1 MERTLASLNK
11 IRRARTGLK
20 ALGVLA
26 LCAHAAS
33 GQRAVAKPQQA
44 GTPAQLAKAA
54 PTYREYTDETG
65 RLVKVPQNVERIV
78 SLAPS
83 LTETVYAL
91 GLQEHLVGDTDYC
104 DYPPEAQKKT
114 KVGGAQN
121 PSIEE
126 VASLRPD
133 LVLVTKA
140 LNRFETVRALDD
152 LKIPTYA
159 TDPHTIEDVVT
170 STAKLAEVLG
180 APQAGVTL
188 AGELQERLAE
198 LQQRVGDL
206 PAKRVLFVVWTEP
219 LITVGKNTFIADALR
234 KAGAISIVDTV
245 QDWPQ
250 ISLEE
255 VVRLQPEFLI
265 IAAHDISNSPA
276 DLEALTARPGWHS
289 LEAVRNRKFA
299 VISEAVNRPAPRIVA
314 AIEELARKLHPEAF
328 PENSPSTPSK
338 DKPEKEKGAPEANPP
353 GPAKNLLAG
362 SCVAASN
369 EEDSCNR

>member
-1 MERTLASLNK
+1 MGRTLGSLNK

-26 LCAHAAS
+26 ICTLAAS
-33 GQRAVAKPQQA
+33 GPMAVGKPQQG
-44 GTPAQLAKAA
+44 GTPGQLAKAT

-104 DYPPEAQKKT
+104 DYPPDAQKKT

-126 VASLRPD
+126 VASLHPD

-152 LKIPTYA
+152 LKIPAYA

-170 STAKLAEVLG
+170 STARLAEVLG

-188 AGELQERLAE
+188 AGELEERLAE

-234 KAGAISIVDTV
+234 KAGAISIVDTA

-338 DKPEKEKGAPEANPP
+338 DKPEKEKSGPDANPP
-353 GPAKNLLAG
+353 GPAKNLLARN
-362 SCVAASN
+362 CAAELN
-369 EEDSCNR
+369 EGDSCNR